1 MEPVKVSMKSRVH
14 NGHNI
19 RNIRREKGLQ
29 HAALEKLLGM
39 TTQQLIAIENE
50 EVLDNETLEKFAKV
64 LDVPVEEFTETEEER
79 PCVIFENNTFNNEGE
94 GVQNI
99 QAGEDV
105 EQEQQNNQ
113 NEGENS
119 QGFQTGGNVEQNGFQ
134 YGYTEEFMEEYQ
146 SHVRNM
152 LKIQEHFEKQ
162 LENRCNTL
170 EDMVDTLKTQI
181 QTQNE
186 QIKALLQALK
196 K

>member
-99 QAGEDV
+99 QPLAEV
-105 EQEQQNNQ
+105 ETFNNE

-119 QGFQTGGNVEQNGFQ
+119 PVYQTEGNVEQNGFQ

>member
-39 TTQQLIAIENE
+39 TTPQLIAIENE

-99 QAGEDV
+99 QPLAEV
-105 EQEQQNNQ
+105 ETFNNE

-119 QGFQTGGNVEQNGFQ
+119 PVYQTEGNVEQNGFQ

>member
-1 MEPVKVSMKSRVH
+1 MKSRVH

-50 EVLDNETLEKFAKV
+50 EVVDNETLEKFAKV

-94 GVQNI
+94 GIQNI
-99 QAGEDV
+99 QPLAEV
-105 EQEQQNNQ
+105 ETFNNE

-119 QGFQTGGNVEQNGFQ
+119 PVYQTEGNVEQNGFQ

>member
-50 EVLDNETLEKFAKV
+50 EVVDNETLEKFAKV

-94 GVQNI
+94 GIQNI
-99 QAGEDV
+99 QPLAEV
-105 EQEQQNNQ
+105 ETFNNE

-119 QGFQTGGNVEQNGFQ
+119 PVYQTEGNVEQNGFQ